1 MSYLDLSY
9 HFMCNLWYINAQE
22 ILAIVLYNSRV
33 SGLQQNTQIL
43 PEWDLVPWTAQEPN

>member
-22 ILAIVLYNSRV
+22 ILAIVLYDSRI
-33 SGLQQNTQIL
+33 SGLYQNTQIL
-43 PEWDLVPWTAQEPN
+43 PEWDLAPWTAQEPN